1 MTLVFKY
8 KQITRP
14 DSFPSEVAPVIPLTL
29 IGQKEKIDVIGLL
42 DSGADFS
49 FIPYE
54 LAEVLGLNMSDK
66 PQEIGG
72 ISGTVL
78 AIPTTININV
88 KKGNENYTFPVN
100 VYVSTKE
107 MQDEFPILIGRDG
120 FFEQFKITF
129 IEAEKRI
136 HLKKYNKK

>member
-8 KQITRP
+8 KRIDRP
-14 DSFPSEVAPVIPLTL
+14 EPFPSEAAPAIPVTL
-29 IGQKEKIDVIGLL
+29 IGPKEKINVIGLL

-49 FIPYE
+49 FIPYDM
-54 LAEVLGLNMSDK
+54 AEVLGLDLTEK
-66 PQEIGG
+66 PQDIGG

-78 AIPTTININV
+78 SIPSTMKINIQ
-88 KKGNENYTFPVN
+88 KGKENYTFRVG
-100 VYVSTKE
+100 VYVSAKD
-107 MQDEFPILIGRDG
+107 MDDDFPILIGRDG

-136 HLKKYNKK
+136 HLKKYVNH

>member
-1 MTLVFKY
+1 MALTFKY
-8 KQITRP
+8 KRIDRP
-14 DSFPSEVAPVIPLTL
+14 KPFPSEAAPAIPVTL
-29 IGQKEKIDVIGLL
+29 IGSKEKIDVIGLL

-49 FIPYE
+49 FIPYDM
-54 LAEVLGLNMSDK
+54 AEVLGLDISQN
-66 PQEIGG
+66 PQDIGG

-78 AIPTTININV
+78 AIPSHMKVNI
-88 KKGNENYTFPVN
+88 KKGREDYTFDVG
-100 VYVSTKE
+100 VYVSVKE